1 MDFYKIET
9 PTTKQIF
16 DAIINKEY
24 VPIEKVQS
32 KAKQIKVL
40 LLDYFCTNEILV
52 TFDGVTNCGG
62 YPIFLTS
69 DCSLYEIAIE
79 DDEFFDLSEDEQN
92 NVIELLGQYLTTYD
106 QLFNLQTN

>member
-24 VPIEKVQS
+24 IPLEKMQS

-40 LLDYFCTNEILV
+40 LLDYYCTNEILV
-52 TFDGVTNCGG
+52 TFTAVTNCGG
-62 YPIFLTS
+62 IPIFLS
-69 DCSLYEIAIE
+69 ADCSLYEIATE
-79 DDEFFDLSEDEQN
+79 DDDFFDLDDDEQN
-92 NVIELLGQYLTTYD
+92 NEIELLGCYLKTYD
-106 QLFNLQTN
+106 ELFNL

>member
-24 VPIEKVQS
+24 VPLEKIQS
-32 KAKQIKVL
+32 KAKQIKIL

-52 TFDGVTNCGG
+52 TFSGVTNCGG
-62 YPIFLTS
+62 LLIFLTS

-79 DDEFFDLSEDEQN
+79 ADEDFYNLSEDEKD
-92 NVIELLGQYLTTYD
+92 NVIELLGSYLTTYD
-106 QLFNLQTN
+106 QLFNL